1 MASGFLPG
9 WGVMMMSALIPGLLV
24 AVVTLTGT
32 FLINMLQTWLSNRR
46 AARREAYD
54 NFYIPFIALLYS
66 ADVWNLN
73 FSELPERKQ
82 VEFYK
87 LIIENIRYMDDSIL
101 EWVDVFYGHLSD
113 FLFGKRA
120 DTLDAGL
127 LRHLDEVFAC
137 VVESVLKRANGLA
150 KKIHQPQ
157 LGGHALKLYQETGP
171 HIGEYSNSPCDHAD
185 GNAVDN
191 NDDADDHEN

>member
-1 MASGFLPG
+1 
-9 WGVMMMSALIPGLLV
+9 
-24 AVVTLTGT
+24 
-32 FLINMLQTWLSNRR
+32 
-46 AARREAYD
+46 
-54 NFYIPFIALLYS
+54 
-66 ADVWNLN
+66 
-73 FSELPERKQ
+73 
-82 VEFYK
+82 
-87 LIIENIRYMDDSIL
+87 MDDSIL
-101 EWVDVFYGHLSD
+101 EWVDVCYGHLSD

-127 LRHLDEVFAC
+127 LR

-171 HIGEYSNSPCDHAD
+171 HIGEYSNLLSDHAC

-191 NDDADDHEN
+191 NHDADDHEN